1 MVSPAYKSQSSW
13 DLYTFFVFSQNTSEG
28 ICDALLAVSEAM
40 KRFKPGTCMPDS
52 LLVELS
58 NHIGRQT
65 LKFLKDDIPDLL
77 QYPKGLHKNLWSSQ
91 FATSISQGL
100 KCSMEKTTIRFIENL
115 TNSFSE
121 SSKSWTYTPDLLHD
135 AFKEIAIS
143 FEESLGKEYEN
154 HRQIRA
160 ASVSNSIDT
169 LSASLYT
176 LSLSSSRDT
185 GSARLAGNATSARS
199 SSSAICY
206 NCDQPGHYSS
216 SCTRPKKGSITP
228 SRSSSNTTCYNCN
241 EHGHYSRDCTS
252 PKKRGGC
259 FRCGRVGHY
268 ANACSLRWKRAQ
280 MTPALAEQRNVR
292 ISSLLFYP
300 M

>member
-1 MVSPAYKSQSSW
+1 
-13 DLYTFFVFSQNTSEG
+13 
-28 ICDALLAVSEAM
+28 
-40 KRFKPGTCMPDS
+40 MPDS

-216 SCTRPKKGSITP
+216 SCTRPKKGSIPP

-259 FRCGRVGHY
+259 FRCGGVGHY
-268 ANACSLRWKRAQ
+268 ANACSLR
-280 MTPALAEQRNVR
+280 
-292 ISSLLFYP
+292 
-300 M
+300 